1 MSSFRP
7 FFNAEIQL
15 EYDGKSS
22 RNYCRINNDQ
32 RSYGGFFITGFIS
45 DTVSL
50 VGPNFDLA
58 NVAAGL
64 LGLKVVLE
72 ELPEN
77 RGCIAVKDYH
87 RVVLQVGVQG
97 GIESDAANLL
107 AKKIA
112 TLAMVLEESLLLKL
126 VAPASGRHIYP
137 VNEKSKVVRDRRP
150 HIGAVSSD
158 YDSHVP
164 PIAAIKPAAWNS
176 RDPEHVCRV
185 LTKIWSS
192 PSPEELQSLLNDDWM
207 NCDFYLEPEK
217 REYLSQRWPSPR
229 NDPSFTRNQ
238 DLEEYHPWFCFR
250 HLQTTFEHRLL
261 RNWVEVISRIVELA
275 MAGPD
280 EYRACLEAI
289 FRIQHDADQ
298 GGVAWEQLMT
308 HVLKLEHRI
317 QDWRDQL
324 ARYEQG
330 EILASLPKNGLPKLR
345 QVDRIRYLDIW

>member
-15 EYDGKSS
+15 EYDGESS
-22 RNYCRINNDQ
+22 RNYSRINNDQ
-32 RSYGGFFITGFIS
+32 RSYGGFFIADTSGFIS
-45 DTVSL
+45 NTVSL

-137 VNEKSKVVRDRRP
+137 VNEKSNVVRDRWP

-158 YDSHVP
+158 YASHVP

-192 PSPEELQSLLNDDWM
+192 PSPEELQSMLKYRSANWRAS
-207 NCDFYLEPEK
+207 K
-217 REYLSQRWPSPR
+217 LSSGSSMMPIKEVWPGS
-229 NDPSFTRNQ
+229 S
-238 DLEEYHPWFCFR
+238 
-250 HLQTTFEHRLL
+250 
-261 RNWVEVISRIVELA
+261 
-275 MAGPD
+275 
-280 EYRACLEAI
+280 
-289 FRIQHDADQ
+289 
-298 GGVAWEQLMT
+298 
-308 HVLKLEHRI
+308 
-317 QDWRDQL
+317 
-324 ARYEQG
+324 
-330 EILASLPKNGLPKLR
+330 
-345 QVDRIRYLDIW
+345 

>member
-7 FFNAEIQL
+7 FFNAKIQL
-15 EYDGKSS
+15 EYDGQSG
-22 RNYCRINNDQ
+22 RNYSRINNDQ
-32 RSYGGFFITGFIS
+32 RSYGDFFITDPDEFN
-45 DTVSL
+45 TVSL

-126 VAPASGRHIYP
+126 IAPASGRHIYP
-137 VNEKSKVVRDRRP
+137 VNEKSRVVRDRWP

-176 RDPEHVCRV
+176 RDPEHARRV

-192 PSPEELQSLLNDDWM
+192 PSPEKLQSMLKYHST
-207 NCDFYLEPEK
+207 NCAFYLEPEK
-217 REYLSQRWPSPR
+217 REYLSQRRPSPR
-229 NDPSFTRNQ
+229 NDLSFK
-238 DLEEYHPWFCFR
+238 YHPWFCFR

-330 EILASLPKNGLPKLR
+330 EILASLPKK
-345 QVDRIRYLDIW
+345 WAAKA